1 MYKPLI
7 AIVGHSDSGKSTSL
21 RNLDPETTYILDL
34 ERKGFP
40 FRNASRFNIVPVE
53 NANAFPRL
61 LEKTLKEDNCE
72 TIVVESFT
80 KYVEQVNTLATNSFK
95 GYDIWSFYNRTIR
108 NMLDSIKNDKATIIF
123 TAVDD
128 IVKIP
133 QITGGE
139 SSHRRVK
146 VQGKVHEGAVEKE
159 FLMVLFTEVRKNEKT
174 EEMEYFFQTN
184 TDGVTS
190 AKTPMGMFD
199 EQLIPNDIVEVLK
212 KVEEYYA

>member
-7 AIVGHSDSGKSTSL
+7 AIVGHSGSGMSTAL
-21 RNLDPETTYILDL
+21 RNLDPKTTYILDL

-40 FRNASRFNIVPVE
+40 FPKANRFNIIPVE
-53 NANAFPRL
+53 NANAFPREL
-61 LEKTLKEDNCE
+61 DKVLKEDNCE

-139 SSHRRVK
+139 TSHRRVK
-146 VQGKVHEGAVEKE
+146 VQGKVHEGAIEKE

-199 EQLIPNDIVEVLK
+199 EQLIPNDIVAVLK
-212 KVEEYYA
+212 KAEEYYK

>member
-7 AIVGHSDSGKSTSL
+7 AIVGHSGSGKSTSL
-21 RNLDPETTYILDL
+21 RNLDPKTTYILDL

-40 FRNASRFNIVPVE
+40 FRNANRFNVIPVE

-61 LEKTLKEDNCE
+61 LEKALKEDDCE

-95 GYDIWSFYNRTIR
+95 GYDIWAFYNRTIR

-174 EEMEYFFQTN
+174 EKMEYFFQTN

-199 EQLIPNDIVEVLK
+199 EQLIPNDIVTVLE

>member
-7 AIVGHSDSGKSTSL
+7 AIVGHSGSGKSTSL

-40 FRNASRFNIVPVE
+40 FRNANRFNIVPVE
-53 NANAFPRL
+53 NANAFPRML
-61 LEKTLKEDNCE
+61 AQVLKEDKCE
-72 TIVVESFT
+72 IVVVESFT

-199 EQLIPNDIVEVLK
+199 KQLIPNDIVTVLE

>member
-7 AIVGHSDSGKSTSL
+7 AIVGHSGSGKSTAL
-21 RNLDPETTYILDL
+21 RNLDPKTTYILDL

-40 FRNASRFNIVPVE
+40 FRNASRFNIIPVE
-53 NANAFPRL
+53 NANAFPREL
-61 LEKTLKEDNCE
+61 DKVLKEDNCE
-72 TIVVESFT
+72 VVVVESFT
-80 KYVEQVNTLATNSFK
+80 KYVEQVHTLATNSFK

-139 SSHRRVK
+139 TSHRRVK
-146 VQGKVHEGAVEKE
+146 VQGKVHEGAIEKE

-199 EQLIPNDIVEVLK
+199 ELLIPNDIVTVLEK
-212 KVEEYYA
+212 AEEYYA

>member
-7 AIVGHSDSGKSTSL
+7 AIVGHSGSGKSTSL

-40 FRNASRFNIVPVE
+40 FRNANRFNIVPVE
-53 NANAFPRL
+53 NANAFPRM
-61 LEKTLKEDNCE
+61 LEKTLKEDDCE

-199 EQLIPNDIVEVLK
+199 KQLIPNDIVEVLK

>member
-7 AIVGHSDSGKSTSL
+7 AIVGHSGSGKSTSL
-21 RNLDPETTYILDL
+21 RNLDPKTTYILDL

-40 FRNASRFNIVPVE
+40 FRNANRFNIIPVE
-53 NANAFPRL
+53 NANAFPRML
-61 LEKTLKEDNCE
+61 AQVLKEDNCE
-72 TIVVESFT
+72 IVVVESFT

-174 EEMEYFFQTN
+174 DEMEYFFQTN
-184 TDGVTS
+184 TDGITS

-199 EQLIPNDIVEVLK
+199 EQLIPNDIVTVLK
-212 KVEEYYA
+212 KMEEYYA

>member
-7 AIVGHSDSGKSTSL
+7 AVVGHSGSGKSTSL
-21 RNLDPETTYILDL
+21 RNLDPKTTYVLDL

-40 FRNASRFNIVPVE
+40 FPKANKFNIVPVD
-53 NANAFPRL
+53 NAKAFNKIL
-61 LEKTLKEDNCE
+61 NQVLKEDNCE
-72 TIVVESFT
+72 TVVIESFT
-80 KYVEQVNTLATNSFK
+80 KYVEQVHTLAFNSFK
-95 GYDIWSFYNRTIR
+95 GYDIWSFYNRTIGST
-108 NMLDSIKNDKATIIF
+108 LDAVKNDKATVIF

-139 SSHRRVK
+139 TSHRRIK
-146 VQGKVHEGAVEKE
+146 VQGKVHEGAIEKE

-174 EEMEYFFQTN
+174 DEMEYFFQTN

-199 EQLIPNDIVEVLK
+199 EQLIPNDIVKVLDK
-212 KVEEYYA
+212 AGEYYK

>member
-7 AIVGHSDSGKSTSL
+7 AIVGHSGSGKSTSL

-40 FRNASRFNIVPVE
+40 FRNANRFNIVPVE
-53 NANAFPRL
+53 NANAFPRML
-61 LEKTLKEDNCE
+61 AQVLKEDKCE
-72 TIVVESFT
+72 IVVVESFT

-199 EQLIPNDIVEVLK
+199 KQLIPNDIVEVLK

>member
-7 AIVGHSDSGKSTSL
+7 AIVGHSGSGKSTSL
-21 RNLDPETTYILDL
+21 RNLDPKTTYILDL

-40 FRNASRFNIVPVE
+40 FRNANRFNIVPVE
-53 NANAFPRL
+53 NANAFPRML
-61 LEKTLKEDNCE
+61 AQVLKEDNCE

-199 EQLIPNDIVEVLK
+199 TQLIPNDIVEVLK
-212 KVEEYYA
+212 KAEEYYA

>member
-7 AIVGHSDSGKSTSL
+7 AIVGHSGSGKSTSL
-21 RNLDPETTYILDL
+21 RNLDPKTTYILDL

-61 LEKTLKEDNCE
+61 LEKVLKEDDCE
-72 TIVVESFT
+72 TVVVESFT

-146 VQGKVHEGAVEKE
+146 VQGKVHEGAIEKE

-199 EQLIPNDIVEVLK
+199 TQLIPNDIVTVLE
-212 KVEEYYA
+212 KVKEYYK

>member
-7 AIVGHSDSGKSTSL
+7 AIVGHSGSGKSTSL
-21 RNLDPETTYILDL
+21 RNLDPKTTYILDL

-61 LEKTLKEDNCE
+61 LEKVLKEDDCE
-72 TIVVESFT
+72 TVVVESFT

-146 VQGKVHEGAVEKE
+146 VQGKVHEGAIEKE
-159 FLMVLFTEVRKNEKT
+159 CLMVLFTEVRKNEKT

-199 EQLIPNDIVEVLK
+199 KQLIPNDIVTVLEK
-212 KVEEYYA
+212 AKEYYA

>member
-7 AIVGHSDSGKSTSL
+7 AIVGHSGSGKSTSL
-21 RNLDPETTYILDL
+21 RNLDPKTTYILDL

-40 FRNASRFNIVPVE
+40 FRNASKFNIVPVE

-61 LEKTLKEDNCE
+61 LEKVLKEDDCK
-72 TIVVESFT
+72 TIIVESFT
-80 KYVEQVNTLATNSFK
+80 KYVEQVFTLASNSFK
-95 GYDIWSFYNRTIR
+95 GYDIWAFYNRTIR
-108 NMLDSIKNDKATIIF
+108 NMLDSIKNDQATIIF

-133 QITGGE
+133 QVTGGE
-139 SSHRRVK
+139 SSNRRVK

-174 EEMEYFFQTN
+174 DKMEYFFQTN

-199 EQLIPNDIVEVLK
+199 KQLIPNDIVEVLST
-212 KVEEYYA
+212 VEEYYK

>member
-7 AIVGHSDSGKSTSL
+7 AIVGHSGSGKSTSL
-21 RNLDPETTYILDL
+21 RNLDPKTTYILDL

-40 FRNASRFNIVPVE
+40 FRNASRFNIIPVE
-53 NANAFPRL
+53 NANAFPRM
-61 LEKTLKEDNCE
+61 LEKVLKEDDCE
-72 TIVVESFT
+72 TVVVESFT
-80 KYVEQVNTLATNSFK
+80 KYVEQVNPLATNSFK

-199 EQLIPNDIVEVLK
+199 KQLIPNDIVTVLEK
-212 KVEEYYA
+212 AEEYYA

>member
-7 AIVGHSDSGKSTSL
+7 AIVGHSGSGKSTSL
-21 RNLDPETTYILDL
+21 RNLDPKTTYILDL

-53 NANAFPRL
+53 NANAFPRM
-61 LEKTLKEDNCE
+61 LEKVLKEDDCE
-72 TIVVESFT
+72 TVVVESFT

-199 EQLIPNDIVEVLK
+199 KQLIPNDIVEVLE

>member
-7 AIVGHSDSGKSTSL
+7 AIVGHSGSGKSTSL
-21 RNLDPETTYILDL
+21 RNLDPKTTYILDL

-40 FRNASRFNIVPVE
+40 FRNASRFNIIPVE
-53 NANAFPRL
+53 NANAFPRM
-61 LEKTLKEDNCE
+61 LEKVLKEDDCE
-72 TIVVESFT
+72 TVVVESFT

-199 EQLIPNDIVEVLK
+199 KQLIPNDIVTVLEK
-212 KVEEYYA
+212 AEEYYA

>member
-7 AIVGHSDSGKSTSL
+7 AIVGHSGSGKSTAL
-21 RNLDPETTYILDL
+21 RNLDLKTTYILDL

-40 FRNASRFNIVPVE
+40 FRNASRFNIIPVE
-53 NANAFPRL
+53 NANAFPREL
-61 LEKTLKEDNCE
+61 DKVLKEDNCE
-72 TIVVESFT
+72 VVVVESFT
-80 KYVEQVNTLATNSFK
+80 KYVEQVHTLATNSFK

-139 SSHRRVK
+139 TSHRRVK
-146 VQGKVHEGAVEKE
+146 VQGKVHEGAIEKE

-199 EQLIPNDIVEVLK
+199 ELLIPNDIVTVLEK
-212 KVEEYYA
+212 AEEYYA

>member
-7 AIVGHSDSGKSTSL
+7 AIVGHSGSGKSSSL
-21 RNLDPETTYILDL
+21 RNLDPKTTYILDL

-40 FRNASRFNIVPVE
+40 FPKAGRFNIVPVE
-53 NANAFPRL
+53 NAYAFPRM
-61 LEKTLKEDNCE
+61 LEKVLKEDNCK

-80 KYVEQVNTLATNSFK
+80 KYVEQVHTLATNSFK

-139 SSHRRVK
+139 TSHRRVK
-146 VQGKVHEGAVEKE
+146 VQGKVHEGAIEKE

-199 EQLIPNDIVEVLK
+199 EQLIPNDIVAVLEK
-212 KVEEYYA
+212 AEEYYA

>member
-7 AIVGHSDSGKSTSL
+7 AIVGHSGSGKSTSL
-21 RNLDPETTYILDL
+21 RNLDPKTTYILDL

-40 FRNASRFNIVPVE
+40 FRNASRFNIIPVE
-53 NANAFPRL
+53 NANAFPRM
-61 LEKTLKEDNCE
+61 LEKVLKEDDCE
-72 TIVVESFT
+72 TVVVESFT

>member
-7 AIVGHSDSGKSTSL
+7 AIVGHSGSGKSTSL
-21 RNLDPETTYILDL
+21 RNLDPKTTYILDL

-53 NANAFPRL
+53 NANAFPRM
-61 LEKTLKEDNCE
+61 LEKVLKEDDCE
-72 TIVVESFT
+72 TVVVESFT

-199 EQLIPNDIVEVLK
+199 KQLIPNDIVTVLEK
-212 KVEEYYA
+212 AEEYYA

>member
-7 AIVGHSDSGKSTSL
+7 AIVGHSGSGKSTSL

-40 FRNASRFNIVPVE
+40 FRNANRFNIVPVE
-53 NANAFPRL
+53 NANAFPRML
-61 LEKTLKEDNCE
+61 AQVLKEDKCE
-72 TIVVESFT
+72 IVVVESFT

-199 EQLIPNDIVEVLK
+199 KQLIPNDIVDVLK

>member
-7 AIVGHSDSGKSTSL
+7 AIVGHSGSGKSTSL
-21 RNLDPETTYILDL
+21 RNLDPKTTYILDL

-53 NANAFPRL
+53 NANAFPRM
-61 LEKTLKEDNCE
+61 LEKVLKEDDCE
-72 TIVVESFT
+72 TVVVESFT

-146 VQGKVHEGAVEKE
+146 VQGKVHEGAIEKE

-199 EQLIPNDIVEVLK
+199 EQLIPNDIVTVLEK
-212 KVEEYYA
+212 AEEYYA

>member
-7 AIVGHSDSGKSTSL
+7 AIVGHSGSGKSTAL
-21 RNLDPETTYILDL
+21 RNLDPKTTYILDL

-40 FRNASRFNIVPVE
+40 FPKANRFNIIPVE
-53 NANAFPRL
+53 NANAFPREL
-61 LEKTLKEDNCE
+61 DKVLKEDNCE
-72 TIVVESFT
+72 TIVVEPFT

-139 SSHRRVK
+139 TSHRRVK
-146 VQGKVHEGAVEKE
+146 VQGKVHEGAIEKE

-199 EQLIPNDIVEVLK
+199 EQLIPNDIVAVLK
-212 KVEEYYA
+212 KAEEYYK

>member
-7 AIVGHSDSGKSTSL
+7 AIVGHSGSGKSTSL
-21 RNLDPETTYILDL
+21 RNLDPKTTYILDL

-61 LEKTLKEDNCE
+61 LEKVLKEDDCE
-72 TIVVESFT
+72 TVVVESFT

-146 VQGKVHEGAVEKE
+146 VQGKVHEGAIEKE

-199 EQLIPNDIVEVLK
+199 KQLIPNDIVTVLEK
-212 KVEEYYA
+212 AKEYYA

>member
-7 AIVGHSDSGKSTSL
+7 AIVGHSGSGKSTSL
-21 RNLDPETTYILDL
+21 RNLDPKTTYILDL

-40 FRNASRFNIVPVE
+40 FRNASRFNIIPVE
-53 NANAFPRL
+53 NANAFPRM
-61 LEKTLKEDNCE
+61 LEKVLKEDDCE
-72 TIVVESFT
+72 TVVVESFT

-199 EQLIPNDIVEVLK
+199 EQLIPNDIVEVLE
-212 KVEEYYA
+212 KVEEYYK

>member
-7 AIVGHSDSGKSTSL
+7 AIVGHSGSGKSTAL
-21 RNLDPETTYILDL
+21 RNLDPKTTYILDL

-40 FRNASRFNIVPVE
+40 FPNANRFNIIPVE
-53 NANAFPRL
+53 NANAFPREL
-61 LEKTLKEDNCE
+61 DKVLKEDNCE

-139 SSHRRVK
+139 TSHRRVK
-146 VQGKVHEGAVEKE
+146 VQGKVHEGAIEKE

-199 EQLIPNDIVEVLK
+199 EQLIPNDIVTVLK
-212 KVEEYYA
+212 KAEEYYR

>member
-7 AIVGHSDSGKSTSL
+7 AIVGHSGSGKSTSL
-21 RNLDPETTYILDL
+21 RNLDPKTTYILDL

-53 NANAFPRL
+53 NANAFPRM
-61 LEKTLKEDNCE
+61 LEKVLKEDDCE
-72 TIVVESFT
+72 TVVVESFT

-146 VQGKVHEGAVEKE
+146 VQGKVHEGAIEKE

-199 EQLIPNDIVEVLK
+199 KQLIPNDIVTVLEK
-212 KVEEYYA
+212 AKEYYA

>member
-7 AIVGHSDSGKSTSL
+7 AIVGHSGSGKSTSL
-21 RNLDPETTYILDL
+21 RNLDPKTTYILDL

-40 FRNASRFNIVPVE
+40 FRNANRFNIVPVE
-53 NANAFPRL
+53 NANAFPRML
-61 LEKTLKEDNCE
+61 AKVLKEDDCE
-72 TIVVESFT
+72 TVVVESFT
-80 KYVEQVNTLATNSFK
+80 KYVEQVNTLVVNSFK

-108 NMLDSIKNDKATIIF
+108 DMLDSIKNDKATVIF

-159 FLMVLFTEVRKNEKT
+159 FLMVLFTEVRKNAKT

-199 EQLIPNDIVEVLK
+199 TQLIPNDIVTVLE
-212 KVEEYYA
+212 KVKEYYA

>member
-7 AIVGHSDSGKSTSL
+7 AIVGHSGSGKSTSL
-21 RNLDPETTYILDL
+21 RNLDPKTTYILDL

-61 LEKTLKEDNCE
+61 LEKVLKEDDCE
-72 TIVVESFT
+72 TVVVESFT

-159 FLMVLFTEVRKNEKT
+159 FLMVLFTEVRKNAKT

-199 EQLIPNDIVEVLK
+199 TQLIPNDIVTVLE
-212 KVEEYYA
+212 KVKEYYK

>member
-7 AIVGHSDSGKSTSL
+7 AIVGHSGSGKSTAL
-21 RNLDPETTYILDL
+21 RNLDPKTTYILDL

-40 FRNASRFNIVPVE
+40 FPKANRFNIIPVE
-53 NANAFPRL
+53 NANAFPREL
-61 LEKTLKEDNCE
+61 DKVLKEDNCE

-139 SSHRRVK
+139 TSHRRVK
-146 VQGKVHEGAVEKE
+146 VQCKVHEGAIEKE

-199 EQLIPNDIVEVLK
+199 EQLIPNDIVAVLK
-212 KVEEYYA
+212 KAEEYYA

>member
-7 AIVGHSDSGKSTSL
+7 AIVGHSGSGKSTSL
-21 RNLDPETTYILDL
+21 RNLDPKTTYILDL

-40 FRNASRFNIVPVE
+40 FVDANKFNIIPIE
-53 NANAFPRL
+53 NANAFTREL
-61 LEKTLKEDNCE
+61 NKVLKEDNCK
-72 TIVVESFT
+72 TVVVESFT
-80 KYVEQVNTLATNSFK
+80 KYVEQVHTLANASFK

-108 NMLDSIKNDKATIIF
+108 ATLDAVKNDKATVIF

-133 QITGGE
+133 QVTGGE
-139 SSHRRVK
+139 TSHRRIK
-146 VQGKVHEGAVEKE
+146 VQGKVHEGAIEKE
-159 FLMVLFTEVRKNEKT
+159 FLMVLFTETRKNEKT
-174 EEMEYFFQTN
+174 EKMEYFFQTN

-199 EQLIPNDIVEVLK
+199 DQLIPNDIVTVLDSIDK
-212 KVEEYYA
+212 YYK

>member
-7 AIVGHSDSGKSTSL
+7 AIVGHSGSGKSTSL

-40 FRNASRFNIVPVE
+40 FRNANRFSIVPVE

>member
-7 AIVGHSDSGKSTSL
+7 AIVGHSGSGKSTSL
-21 RNLDPETTYILDL
+21 RNLDPKTTYILDL

-53 NANAFPRL
+53 NANAFPRM
-61 LEKTLKEDNCE
+61 LEKVLKEDDCE
-72 TIVVESFT
+72 TVVVESFT

>member
-7 AIVGHSDSGKSTSL
+7 AIVGHSGSGKSTSL

-40 FRNASRFNIVPVE
+40 FRNANRFNIVPVE
-53 NANAFPRL
+53 NANAFPRM
-61 LEKTLKEDNCE
+61 LEKALKEDNCE

-199 EQLIPNDIVEVLK
+199 KQLIPNDIVEVLK

>member
-7 AIVGHSDSGKSTSL
+7 AIVGHSGSGKSTSL

-40 FRNASRFNIVPVE
+40 FRNANRFNIVPVE
-53 NANAFPRL
+53 NANAFPRV

-199 EQLIPNDIVEVLK
+199 KQLIPNDIVEVLK

>member
-7 AIVGHSDSGKSTSL
+7 AIVGHSGSGKSTSL

-40 FRNASRFNIVPVE
+40 FRNANRFNIVPVE
-53 NANAFPRL
+53 NANAFPRML
-61 LEKTLKEDNCE
+61 AQVLKEDKCE
-72 TIVVESFT
+72 IVVVESFT

-159 FLMVLFTEVRKNEKT
+159 FLMVLFTEVRRNEKT
-174 EEMEYFFQTN
+174 DEMEYFFQTN
-184 TDGVTS
+184 TDGITS

-199 EQLIPNDIVEVLK
+199 TQLIPNDIVDVLDK
-212 KVEEYYA
+212 MEAYYA